1 MTTAVW
7 GAVWGYLDRGLR
19 GLIPFVLTIE
29 LVLISVLPIPVPGTG
44 PITPALTLMAVYY
57 WSVYRP
63 DLLPIAATFI
73 IGVVQ
78 DTLSGAPLGMTSLV
92 LLSVQGVVMAQY
104 RFFSGKTFMVEWW
117 GFLVIAPS
125 AITATY
131 LLATIYSGTLLS
143 VRPFGFQLMLTV
155 ALYPCI
161 AWLLARAQQF
171 LLRPA

>member
-1 MTTAVW
+1 MTTV
-7 GAVWGYLDRGLR
+7 VWGYLDRGLR
-19 GLIPFVLTIE
+19 GLCPFVLTIG
-29 LVLISVLPIPVPGTG
+29 LVLISVLPIPLPGIG

-73 IGVVQ
+73 VGVVQ

-104 RFFSGKTFMVEWW
+104 RFFSGRTFMIEWW
-117 GFLVIAPS
+117 GFLVIAPA

-131 LLATIYSGTLLS
+131 LLATIYSGTLLP

>member
-1 MTTAVW
+1 MTT
-7 GAVWGYLDRGLR
+7 AVWGYLDRGLR
-19 GLIPFVLTIE
+19 GLCPFVLTIG
-29 LVLISVLPIPVPGTG
+29 LVLISVLPISLPGTG

-73 IGVVQ
+73 VGVVQ

-104 RFFSGKTFMVEWW
+104 RFFSGRTFMIEWW
-117 GFLVIAPS
+117 GFLVIAPA

-131 LLATIYSGTLLS
+131 LLATIYSGTLLP

>member
-1 MTTAVW
+1 MTT
-7 GAVWGYLDRGLR
+7 AVWGYLDRGLR
-19 GLIPFVLTIE
+19 GLTPFVLTIG
-29 LVLISVLPIPVPGTG
+29 LVLISVLPIPVPGTS

-104 RFFSGKTFMVEWW
+104 RFFNGRTFMVEWW
-117 GFLVIAPS
+117 GFLVIAPG
-125 AITATY
+125 AITAAY

-161 AWLLARAQQF
+161 AWLLARAKQF
-171 LLRPA
+171 LLRPV

>member
-1 MTTAVW
+1 MTA
-7 GAVWGYLDRGLR
+7 AVWGYLDRGLR
-19 GLIPFVLTIE
+19 GLTPFVLTIG

-57 WSVYRP
+57 WSVHRP

-73 IGVVQ
+73 VGVVQ

-104 RFFSGKTFMVEWW
+104 RFFSGKTFMIEWW
-117 GFLVIAPS
+117 GFLIIAPS

-131 LLATIYSGTLLS
+131 LLATIYSGTFLS
-143 VRPFGFQLMLTV
+143 ARPFGFQLMLTV
-155 ALYPCI
+155 ALYPFI
-161 AWLLARAQQF
+161 AWLLARTQQF